1 MGDPVP
7 SNTATTANAT
17 NNVPQPPNPLENVS
31 ISGAA
36 NIIAFIQLVITKLGL
51 SAIHVYGLCALFAV
65 MWIIEYVIGI
75 NIPYFNVPKPEWIE
89 FWGNLLIVSGIAAKF
104 DQGRHRLN
112 ATLDQKTESIKSAAV
127 AAAAIAANV
136 GTAAVV
142 QSIETVKAI
151 NDPNIPSPA
160 LSPEDIENMKTMRA
174 KIDAA
179 LASVGEAP
187 VPLPLAGETSKPSRR
202 GK

>member
-7 SNTATTANAT
+7 AGATTTASAT
-17 NNVPQPPNPLENVS
+17 NNQQQPPNPLENVS
-31 ISGAA
+31 INGAA
-36 NIIAFIQLVITKLGL
+36 NIIAFIQLVTTKLGL

-89 FWGNLLIVSGIAAKF
+89 FWGKLLIVSGIAAKF
-104 DQGRHRLN
+104 DQGRHRLD
-112 ATLDQKTESIKSAAV
+112 AKLDQKTESIKSAAV

-142 QSIETVKAI
+142 QGIQTVKAI
-151 NDPNIPSPA
+151 NDPNVETPA
-160 LSPEDIENMKTMRA
+160 LTPDDIANMKDMRA

-179 LASVGEAP
+179 LAAVGEAP
-187 VPLPLAGETSKPSRR
+187 LSTVTEKPTTRR